1 MRMYLDTCC
10 YNRRYDEQSQVRVFL
25 ETQAIR
31 NIQSLIETGKLQLVR
46 SYILDYE
53 ISRNPFPERQAEI
66 IAYLNQYAGV
76 YIGAEN
82 AEAVEKRASRMMAS
96 GVKQLDALHLS
107 CAIEA
112 QSGYFLTTDDR
123 LLKYRSNRIALLNPL
138 DFQTFWEVEI
148 HA

>member
-31 NIQSLIETGKLQLVR
+31 QIQSLIEAGELQLVR

-66 IAYLNQYAGV
+66 FAYLNQYAYT
-76 YIGAEN
+76 YIGVEN
-82 AEAVEKRASRMMAS
+82 AEAVENRASYMMAS
-96 GVKQLDALHLS
+96 GVKKLDALHLS

-112 QSGYFLTTDDR
+112 RCGYFLTTDDR
-123 LLKYRSNRIALLNPL
+123 LLKYRSNQIALLNPL
-138 DFQTFWEVEI
+138 DFQMFWGVQI